1 MSDADVIMRSG
12 TNEIARHTINGS
24 LEPGVNFALYVSLD
38 DGTDDK
44 PYSDIAVEPG
54 DTVTI
59 VVRDAD
65 GEHNIMST
73 NALPV
78 PEYPGQVIMVNVTA
92 GVDSDHDGLSDAW
105 EQEIV
110 DLSTNPAITSIE
122 DVKPGDDYDGD
133 GASNWEEYR
142 SGNFAFLDYDYLFI
156 EHLLFVG
163 GRMELELLS
172 VPGKAYTVECATN
185 IMSGPWIKCPLAP
198 TETGALVPQYLEGDG
213 DWLPLY
219 VDYANTNGVKFYRL
233 KVK

>member
-1 MSDADVIMRSG
+1 MSGADVIMRSG
-12 TNEIARHTINGS
+12 TNEIARHTITGS
-24 LEPGVNFALYVSLD
+24 LKPGVNFALYVSLD
-38 DGTDDK
+38 DGSEDK
-44 PYSDIAVEPG
+44 PYSDIAIESG
-54 DTVTI
+54 DPVTI

-65 GEHNIMST
+65 GEHNIMTT
-73 NALPV
+73 NSLPV

-110 DLSTNPAITSIE
+110 DMSTNPAITSIE

-156 EHLLFVG
+156 EHLLFSG

-172 VPGKAYTVECATN
+172 IPGKAYTVSYTTNLLCGVWHDCELSATD
-185 IMSGPWIKCPLAP
+185 SGPLSR
-198 TETGALVPQYLEGDG
+198 QYLEGDG
-213 DWLPLY
+213 DWLSFY
-219 VDYANTNGVKFYRL
+219 VDYTNANKFYRI